1 MQDTWLGKNVLNN
14 FTWFYNSHMF
24 MFAVFYVAVILHPWP
39 GLPGYS
45 HRHGHSVTWV
55 CAHCPVQSSYAC
67 ASRASPAPSGFLW
80 AAAFSWVVRSEV
92 GSKQIPG
99 SDGVVFPTERLPCQR

>member
-24 MFAVFYVAVILHPWP
+24 MFVVFYVATILHPWP

-45 HRHGHSVTWV
+45 HTHGHSITWV
-55 CAHCPVQSSYAC
+55 RPYSNSVYNCAPAKYAPKPC
-67 ASRASPAPSGFLW
+67 AAR
-80 AAAFSWVVRSEV
+80 R
-92 GSKQIPG
+92 
-99 SDGVVFPTERLPCQR
+99 